1 MSYWTVPFN
10 IVRYTFAVVIA
21 FTLAAPADRAFGQA
35 QEEETAAGSAFS
47 DFSFLD
53 LFELEWVNTPEIAP
67 DNTHIVYRRMRFDIM
82 DDRRH
87 GNLWLIRS
95 DGEQHRKLTNFEGD
109 ESQAYWS
116 PDSTRIAYVRTVDEA
131 NGAEIYVYWLAS
143 GTSARITQLPNAP
156 SELRWSPNGES
167 IVFTMEVAEK
177 PAVIGKR
184 PAKPEGAEWAEPPR
198 VTTRLYHE
206 ADGSGYLEPTYS
218 HIFLVPAEGGTA
230 RQLTQGDFQHYNPAW
245 HPDGETLVFAGNR
258 SEDWQH
264 DYRNDE
270 LYTIALSSGDITIL
284 TAQTGP
290 DRDPAFSPDGK
301 HLAWLGYADKRQA
314 YQKTQLRIA
323 NADGTE
329 MRDLLPELDRGIE
342 SFRWNADGSGIYFSY
357 DDQGRSRIGFSNL
370 SGRWEER
377 AVDLGGSSIG
387 RPYGGG
393 HFSISKKSTIAYT
406 YTRPEFPAEI
416 ALVSNSGMKVLTQ
429 LNADLLGQRSL
440 GETREIRWKSSFDQ
454 REIQGWLTLPPDF
467 DENKKYP
474 LLIENHGGPISNY
487 GERFSPEFQFYAAAG
502 YVVFFPNAR
511 GSTGYGEE
519 FANLLYH
526 NYPGQDYDDTISGM
540 DAVIAEGFIDEEQLY
555 VTGGSAGG
563 IMTAWIVGKT
573 NRFRAAAVI
582 KPVMNWYSKTLN
594 ADNWFYYYH
603 TRYPGTPWTNP
614 DDYMRFSP
622 ISLVGEVNTPTLVM
636 VGLDDLRT
644 PPSQAKQLYHAL
656 RYRKVPTALIELPGA
671 SHYIARRPS
680 QMIDKVN
687 NILAWFERYRDPA
700 RETD

>member
-1 MSYWTVPFN
+1 MNHWTPLSCPFL
-10 IVRYTFAVVIA
+10 Y
-21 FTLAAPADRAFGQA
+21 TLAVSLTIVFNADQALGQSLQEGKDKQSNPAH
-35 QEEETAAGSAFS
+35 
-47 DFSFLD
+47 FSFLD
-53 LFELEWVNTPEIAP
+53 LFELEWATSPEIAP
-67 DNTHIVYRRMRFDIM
+67 NDESVVYRRMGFDIM
-82 DDRRH
+82 DDRRR
-87 GNLWLIRS
+87 GSLWLLSR
-95 DGEQHRKLTNFEGD
+95 DGKQHRKLTNFEGD
-109 ESQAYWS
+109 ESQARWS
-116 PDSTRIAYVRTVDEA
+116 PDSTRIAYVRTADET
-131 NGAEIYVYWLAS
+131 NGAEIYVYWLAT
-143 GTSARITQLPNAP
+143 GTSARISQLPEAP
-156 SELRWSPNGES
+156 SELRWSPNGDA
-167 IVFTMEVAEK
+167 IAFTMDVAAK
-177 PAVIGKR
+177 PAEIGKR
-184 PAKPEGAEWAEPPR
+184 PDKPEGAEWAEPPR
-198 VTTRLYHE
+198 VSTRLYHE
-206 ADGSGYLEPTYS
+206 ADGSGYLPPAFS

-245 HPDGETLVFAGNR
+245 HPDGEHLVFAGNR

-270 LYTIALSSGDITIL
+270 LYRIALANGEITNL
-284 TAQTGP
+284 TAQAGP

-301 HLAWLGYADKRQA
+301 HLAWLGFTDKRQA
-314 YQKTQLRIA
+314 YQKRQLRVA
-323 NADGTE
+323 KTDGTE
-329 MRDLLPELDRGIE
+329 MRDLLADLDRSIE
-342 SFRWNADGSGIYFSY
+342 SFRWNSDGSGIFFSY
-357 DDQGRSRIGFSNL
+357 DDQGRTRIGFSTL
-370 SGRWEER
+370 SGRWEEK
-377 AVDLGGSSIG
+377 AIDLGGSTIG

-393 HFSISKKSTIAYT
+393 HFSVSTKGTIAYT
-406 YTRPEFPAEI
+406 YTRPEFPADV
-416 ALVSNSGMKVLTQ
+416 ALVRNKKMKVITR

-440 GETREIRWKSSFDQ
+440 AQTREIRWKSSFDQ

-467 DENKKYP
+467 DARKKYP

-563 IMTAWIVGKT
+563 IMTAWIIGKT
-573 NRFRAAAVI
+573 DRFRSAAVI

-636 VGLDDLRT
+636 VGLEDLRT

-656 RYRKVPTALIELPGA
+656 RYRKVPTALVELPGA

-700 RETD
+700 SETD